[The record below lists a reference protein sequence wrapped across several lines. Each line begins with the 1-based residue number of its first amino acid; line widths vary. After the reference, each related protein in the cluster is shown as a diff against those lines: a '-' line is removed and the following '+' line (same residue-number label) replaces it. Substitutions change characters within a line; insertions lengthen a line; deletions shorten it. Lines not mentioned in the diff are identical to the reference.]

1 VRRICIGSFGWCT
14 SLATI
19 AIPKGCRLHDEAF
32 EQCNPRVMIL

>member
-1 VRRICIGSFGWCT
+1 VQWIGVGSFGGCT

-19 AIPKGCRLHDEAF
+19 AIPKCCRLHDEAF